1 MATKLIAKVKKGS
14 PNFEATKK
22 RIDELSVMFAT
33 RVPRVRVGLPKNS
46 TPYPDGTSVIMV
58 GFWNEYGTEDGM
70 IPSRPWLRTGAHE
83 NRDKW
88 IATARRIVKR
98 CVQTGRD
105 PVNAFALLGAQME
118 SDIKASITD
127 GAWAPNQ
134 GWYAEWKERR
144 GYTKP
149 LMVTGHMRASVR
161 YIILERITDDNSK
174 QSNTPA

>member
-1 MATKLIAKVKKGS
+1 MATKCVVKVKRDS
-14 PNFEATKK
+14 PNFEDTKK
-22 RIDELSVMFAT
+22 KVDELAKMMKA
-33 RVPRVRVGLPKNS
+33 RVPRVKVGLPKNT
-46 TPYPDGTSVIMV
+46 TPYPDGTSTIMV
-58 GFWNEYGTEDGM
+58 GFWNEYGSEDGT
-70 IPSRPWLRTGAHE
+70 IPARPWLRNGAHE

-88 IATARRIVKR
+88 IATARRILKR

-134 GWYAEWKERR
+134 GAYKDWKEAR

-161 YIILERITDDNSK
+161 YIILEEATSDNSQ
-174 QSNTPA
+174 QSNTTP